1 MSRKNRRKK
10 SAATVQAFSNNT
22 GPSPFTQAAASEPN
36 RGAAYRM
43 KGDRDWHV
51 CTMSELAQVCK
62 FPGVEWME
70 LVNANPGRIFR
81 AECSGCGCR
90 ETMDDINSRNP
101 EALSCCPERRITA
114 VLVPI
119 ENDTPLADLVDT
131 HAQMKAMLE
140 AFEQMPESARGNLV
154 DALNEIGVRA
164 K

>member
-10 SAATVQAFSNNT
+10 SAATVQAVSNNA
-22 GPSPFTQAAASEPN
+22 GPNPFTQAAASEPN

-43 KGDRDWHV
+43 KGDRDWHI
-51 CTMSELAQVCK
+51 CSMSELAQVCK

-70 LVNANPGRIFR
+70 LVNANPGRVFR
-81 AECSGCGCR
+81 AECSGCG
-90 ETMDDINSRNP
+90 SRNTMQEISETHP
-101 EALSCCPERRITA
+101 EALSCCPERHITS
-114 VLVPI
+114 VLVPL

>member
-1 MSRKNRRKK
+1 MSRKNRYKK
-10 SAATVQAFSNNT
+10 VSKSVGAVVSKSFRPAIA
-22 GPSPFTQAAASEPN
+22 PAPASEPN
-36 RGAAYRM
+36 RGAAYRI
-43 KGDRDWHV
+43 KGDREWHV

-70 LVNANPGRIFR
+70 LVNANPGRMFR

-140 AFEQMPESARGNLV
+140 AFEVLPESARLSLV
-154 DALNEIGVRA
+154 DALNEIGVRD